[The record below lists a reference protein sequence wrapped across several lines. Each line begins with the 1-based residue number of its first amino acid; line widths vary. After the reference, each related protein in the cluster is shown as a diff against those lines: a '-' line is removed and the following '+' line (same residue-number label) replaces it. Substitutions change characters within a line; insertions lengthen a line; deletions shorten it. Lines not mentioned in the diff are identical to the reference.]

1 MTPPLALIAA
11 LAVFVLIP
19 AAAVAQTDVE
29 MRRLAELDAAC
40 EAARANKLAPL
51 RAERSERCVREEKR
65 PRELCQAENA
75 HWGNTRAV
83 RGGGA
88 RAGLFYDLPECIAA
102 FEARQQYRR

>member
-1 MTPPLALIAA
+1 MKQSALIALIAA
-11 LAVFVLIP
+11 LVAIP
-19 AAAVAQTDVE
+19 AATVAQTEAE
-29 MRRLAELDAAC
+29 MRRLAELDAVC
-40 EAARANKLAPL
+40 EAARERKLAPL
-51 RAERSERCVREEKR
+51 RAERTERCVREEKR

-83 RGGGA
+83 RGGA